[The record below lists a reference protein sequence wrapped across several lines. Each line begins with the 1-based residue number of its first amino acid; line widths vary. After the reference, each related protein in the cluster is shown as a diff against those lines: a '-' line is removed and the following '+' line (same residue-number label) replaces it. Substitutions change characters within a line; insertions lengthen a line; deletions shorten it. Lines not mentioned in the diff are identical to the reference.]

1 MFKKIPF
8 ERVEWITFSFL
19 IGTLA
24 LAVFAVP
31 AYLFFFDAGAFTW
44 GLFAFY
50 SVATGLSITLGYHR
64 LYSHL
69 SFKANLPV
77 RLFVAIFG
85 AAAWENSI
93 LNWCSDHRRHHKH
106 VDHDDDPYNINNGF
120 WYAHIGW
127 LLFKLKPEPPM
138 DNVNDLRKSPLV
150 RWQHQYVHYIAAFV
164 GFVLPT
170 LLGWL
175 YYGNWQGALGCFLIA
190 GVLRT
195 VFVQHATFCINSA
208 CHYFG
213 NQPYSS
219 RHSARDSW
227 VMALFTYGEGYHNY
241 HHEFQHDYRNGVKI
255 WQWDPTKWT
264 IWLLS
269 KLGMTWDLRRVP
281 NAKIL
286 LAELQETRKQI
297 ENGIALT
304 KSESFSAAVQAR
316 VDASVLYLEQASESF
331 SNFYAELQTAASE
344 KIELSRQKVATLRKE
359 IDTALVHIDSILRAR
374 TTTIPC

>member
-8 ERVEWITFSFL
+8 ERVEWTTFFFL
-19 IGTLA
+19 FGTLA
-24 LAVFAVP
+24 LSVFAVP
-31 AYLFFFDAGAFTW
+31 AYIYFHDVGAFTW
-44 GLFAFY
+44 ALFAFY
-50 SVATGLSITLGYHR
+50 AIATGFSITLGYHR

-69 SFKANLPV
+69 AFKAKLPV
-77 RLFVAIFG
+77 RLFVTIFG

-138 DNVNDLRKSPLV
+138 DNVNDLRKSKLV
-150 RWQHQYVHYIAAFV
+150 MWQHRYVHLIAAFV

-195 VFVQHATFCINSA
+195 VFVQHATFFINSA

-213 NQPYSS
+213 NRPYSS
-219 RHSARDSW
+219 KHSARDSW
-227 VMALFTYGEGYHNY
+227 VMALLTYGEGYHNY
-241 HHEFQHDYRNGVKI
+241 HHEFQHDYRNGVKP
-255 WQWDPTKWT
+255 WQWDPTKWS

-269 KLGMTWDLRRVP
+269 KVGLTSDLRRVSD
-281 NAKIL
+281 AKIL
-286 LAELQETRKQI
+286 LAELQEARRRIDT
-297 ENGIALT
+297 GIASTHGQLFNET
-304 KSESFSAAVQAR
+304 MRAHLQASM
-316 VDASVLYLEQASESF
+316 DYLENASEEF
-331 SNFYAELQTAASE
+331 STLCNEVQVAVAEKLDLSKK
-344 KIELSRQKVATLRKE
+344 KIAELRKE
-359 IDTALVHIDSILRAR
+359 IDVALDHLEVLHAAR
-374 TTTIPC
+374 MMNHAV